1 MSEVLPPGYT
11 KAFTEDG
18 TPCFINTADGSISWS
33 LPQASTTSTTPPAPP
48 SYPGAPTQN
57 VPSHQ
62 GLPPPPPSYETMVS
76 GSFSTSSTNLV
87 QNTQQGRS
95 DASKNTQCVRVWYCV
110 IMSFLMFFALIALAI
125 VFVTGP

>member
-11 KAFTEDG
+11 KAFTDDG

-33 LPQASTTSTTPPAPP
+33 LPQASTTSATP
-48 SYPGAPTQN
+48 
-57 VPSHQ
+57 Q

-76 GSFSTSSTNLV
+76 GSFGISSTNLV